1 MEKLGGVGQEIA
13 DNSFAFYILACK
25 LFDIYILQAE
35 PCLTP

>member
-1 MEKLGGVGQEIA
+1 MEKLGGVGREITH
-13 DNSFAFYILACK
+13 NPFAFYILACK